1 MNVRIWSNF
10 SGGVHRQALVSAA
23 FIYTEETD
31 TEIRPLK
38 QASKTLWQA
47 LCKAIDKTSWKGV
60 RETVWHWMTLDL
72 GDLSLVASSCATE
85 QHSAG
90 RSEGRCLKLPCA
102 SARALFGECCPGQ
115 HTSQT
120 HLACKQLFPP
130 EQVGLSQASPRA
142 GTSSKLRCGMAPA
155 GSRQSRVGAGPT
167 IPPAGLGGSVL
178 QPLFVLPAQTV

>member
-1 MNVRIWSNF
+1 MCIWSNF

-23 FIYTEETD
+23 FIYTKETD

-60 RETVWHWMTLDL
+60 RETVWHWVTFGLD
-72 GDLSLVASSCATE
+72 DLSLVASSCATE

-90 RSEGRCLKLPCA
+90 RSKGRCLKLPCA
-102 SARALFGECCPGQ
+102 SASVLPRECCPGQ

-120 HLACKQLFPP
+120 HLACKQLFPT
-130 EQVGLSQASPRA
+130 EQAVLSQSSHRA
-142 GTSSKLRCGMAPA
+142 GTSSNLHCGMAPT
-155 GSRQSRVGAGPT
+155 GSRQSRMGAGPT
-167 IPPAGLGGSVL
+167 ISPAGLGGSVL